1 MVFQRGYSALSG
13 LPTTGNVWYINGYMT
28 PELFLQRGR
37 SYTFTVEGGN
47 RPSDPGTYSHL
58 DHNISTTI
66 AFEPVVCCW
75 RIQVDFNPPFS
86 HFEMFK
92 TGYCQGFQNL
102 SFRIWPYFPN
112 ISYNQI
118 LQTLHHPGTEGH
130 ISIRVTFPLI
140 IDSKILLCLSWI
152 LNFDRL
158 NLALL
163 CCLVVTSTL
172 KTLKLGIWSGW

>member
-47 RPSDPGTYSHL
+47 RPSDPGTCSHL
-58 DHNISTTI
+58 DHNITTTI
-66 AFEPVVCCW
+66 AFEPVVFCCW

-130 ISIRVTFPLI
+130 ISIRVTFPLNRFKNFI
-140 IDSKILLCLSWI
+140 MSKLIFEFWPIEPGTLML
-152 LNFDRL
+152 FG
-158 NLALL
+158 
-163 CCLVVTSTL
+163 TL